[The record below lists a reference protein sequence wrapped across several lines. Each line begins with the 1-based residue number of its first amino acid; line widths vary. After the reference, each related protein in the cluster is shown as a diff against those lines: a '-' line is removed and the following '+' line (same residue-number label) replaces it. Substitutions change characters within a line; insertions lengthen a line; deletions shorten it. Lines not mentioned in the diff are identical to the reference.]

1 VIRIRPRLPAR
12 LRHPHTTVRWRLT
25 LLYGALFL
33 ACGAALLAATY
44 ALVSRGPTTI
54 PDPRLI
60 HAGSP
65 SAPFRVGPGNPA
77 ITASPAIERVL
88 RSRAGEQL
96 VGEIVRAQRSL
107 DLQNELVFDQA
118 VRTQRTSDLHR
129 LELES
134 AIALAIMAV
143 ISGLLG
149 WLVAG
154 RVLRPLRTITATT
167 RRISEASLHQ
177 RLALP
182 GPRDELRSLA
192 DTIDGLLERLEVSF
206 EAQRR
211 FVANASHELRTP
223 LATARMLL
231 EIAVSDPDATVDT
244 FRQTCTQALQ
254 EGEHQEQL
262 IDALLALAQGQRGID
277 QREPIDLA
285 HLTRAVLQAHQSD
298 SAPRELR
305 FDVSLEPTLISGD
318 RRLVERLVSNLVEN
332 AIRYNVAHGEVHV
345 RVGTRAGQA
354 ALEVAN
360 TGPLVDAE
368 DIDRLLQPFQRLTP
382 DRTSLREGLG
392 LGLSIV
398 AAIAAA
404 HHAVLDVQAREHGGL
419 RIDVRFP
426 SLAYRDGSTETQD
439 IHDPAGPLPS
449 MPDLRS
455 SPTPDYARPSR
466 REAPWTRES
475 A

>member
-1 VIRIRPRLPAR
+1 MIRIRPAFPAR
-12 LRHPHTTVRWRLT
+12 LRHPQTTVRWRLT
-25 LLYGALFL
+25 LLYGGLFL

-44 ALVSRGPTTI
+44 ALVSRGTTTI

-60 HAGSP
+60 HAGSQL
-65 SAPFRVGPGNPA
+65 APFRAGSRNA
-77 ITASPAIERVL
+77 TITASPAVERVL
-88 RSRAGEQL
+88 RSQAGEQL
-96 VGEIVRAQRSL
+96 VSEIVRAQRRV
-107 DLQNELVFDQA
+107 DLHNQLVFNA
-118 VRTQRTSDLHR
+118 VVREQRISDLHR
-129 LELES
+129 LELRS

-154 RVLRPLRTITATT
+154 RVLRPLRTITAAT
-167 RRISEASLHQ
+167 RQISETSLHQ

-192 DTIDGLLERLEVSF
+192 DTIDGLLERLEASF

-223 LATARMLL
+223 LATVRMLL

-244 FRQTCTQALQ
+244 FRQTCVQALE

-285 HLTRAVLQAHQSD
+285 HLTHAVLQAHQSG
-298 SAPRELR
+298 SAARELR
-305 FDVSLEPTLISGD
+305 FDISAEPALISGD

-332 AIRYNVAHGEVHV
+332 AIRYNVAHGEVVV
-345 RVGTRAGQA
+345 RVTARDGHAV
-354 ALEVAN
+354 LEVAN
-360 TGPLVDAE
+360 TGPVVAGE
-368 DIDRLLQPFQRLTP
+368 DIDRVLQPFERLAL
-382 DRTSLREGLG
+382 DRTAFPGGLG

-404 HHAVLDVQAREHGGL
+404 HHAALDIQAREQGGL
-419 RIDVRFP
+419 RIEVRFP
-426 SLAYRDGSTETQD
+426 ALTHRDTSTETED
-439 IHDPAGPLPS
+439 ILDPAGP
-449 MPDLRS
+449 
-455 SPTPDYARPSR
+455 RP
-466 REAPWTRES
+466 AI